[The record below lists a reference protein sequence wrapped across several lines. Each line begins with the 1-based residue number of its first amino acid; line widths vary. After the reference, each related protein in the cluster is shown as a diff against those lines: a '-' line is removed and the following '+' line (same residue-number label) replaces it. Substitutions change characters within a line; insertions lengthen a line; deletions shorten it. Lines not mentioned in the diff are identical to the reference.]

1 MKHFTQEYSY
11 IVIER
16 APERGSLCYNFCPSA
31 SSSEFSPVSRLVQV
45 EEPDGDTP
53 TTLSLVVQRLGG
65 RVGVVEVAWNVTP
78 INTESGRFQQEN
90 TT

>member
-1 MKHFTQEYSY
+1 MLQLLS
-11 IVIER
+11 
-16 APERGSLCYNFCPSA
+16 FC
-31 SSSEFSPVSRLVQV
+31 FVFRVLPVSRLVQV

-53 TTLSLVVQRLGG
+53 ATLSLVVQRLGG

-78 INTESGRFQQEN
+78 INTDSGRFQQEN